1 MSYMTFNFL
10 LIGARPH
17 TCLQVY
23 INKVRTLHIIHV
35 RHSHDNNM
43 FCYFFLI
50 QRYKERLQTKYIKSL
65 KPEDTS
71 KSLVGKNWI
80 FLKDGLDDFRDGL
93 PPPVKGEV
101 LIKVCYTTYIA
112 HKCSSMTTFDVEK
125 MELLYLLFF
134 IT

>member
-1 MSYMTFNFL
+1 MSPGIYK
-10 LIGARPH
+10 I
-17 TCLQVY
+17 
-23 INKVRTLHIIHV
+23 RTLHIMDV

-112 HKCSSMTTFDVEK
+112 HK
-125 MELLYLLFF
+125 
-134 IT
+134 

>member
-1 MSYMTFNFL
+1 MT
-10 LIGARPH
+10 
-17 TCLQVY
+17 
-23 INKVRTLHIIHV
+23 IICFV
-35 RHSHDNNM
+35 I
-43 FCYFFLI
+43 FFLI

-101 LIKVCYTTYIA
+101 LIKVCYTTYVA

>member
-1 MSYMTFNFL
+1 MTINFL
-10 LIGARPH
+10 FVGARLHVCIYIYTHNLCH
-17 TCLQVY
+17 T
-23 INKVRTLHIIHV
+23 
-35 RHSHDNNM
+35 HSHENM
-43 FCYFFLI
+43 FCYFLI

-101 LIKVCYTTYIA
+101 LIKVCYTTYIHTLHINIA
-112 HKCSSMTTFDVEK
+112 E
-125 MELLYLLFF
+125 
-134 IT
+134 

>member
-1 MSYMTFNFL
+1 MTINFL
-10 LIGARPH
+10 FVGARLH
-17 TCLQVY
+17 VCIY
-23 INKVRTLHIIHV
+23 ICTHNLC
-35 RHSHDNNM
+35 HSHENM
-43 FCYFFLI
+43 FCYFLI

-112 HKCSSMTTFDVEK
+112 HKYCRIRHFLMW
-125 MELLYLLFF
+125 
-134 IT
+134 

>member
-1 MSYMTFNFL
+1 MTINFL
-10 LIGARPH
+10 FVGARLH
-17 TCLQVY
+17 VCIY
-23 INKVRTLHIIHV
+23 IYTHIIYV
-35 RHSHDNNM
+35 ILIVIKNM
-43 FCYFFLI
+43 FCYFLI

-112 HKCSSMTTFDVEK
+112 HKYCRIRHFLMW
-125 MELLYLLFF
+125 
-134 IT
+134 

>member
-1 MSYMTFNFL
+1 MTINFL
-10 LIGARPH
+10 FVGARLH
-17 TCLQVY
+17 VCIY
-23 INKVRTLHIIHV
+23 ICTHNLYVIVMKICFV
-35 RHSHDNNM
+35 M
-43 FCYFFLI
+43 FLI

-101 LIKVCYTTYIA
+101 LIKVCYNTYIA
-112 HKCSSMTTFDVEK
+112 HKYCRIRH
-125 MELLYLLFF
+125 LLMW
-134 IT
+134 